1 MIEIT
6 ESGLGA
12 DDQRQMEET
21 LADLNRHGLKFAIDD
36 FGTGYS
42 SLGRLNNGWVSMLK
56 VDRSFVRNMTVDA
69 HACKLVE
76 AVIRLAR
83 TLDLVPLAEGVETEA
98 QRRLLLAAG
107 CSLGQGFLMSRPLPV
122 EELEPFLDG
131 ALRGLYAA

>member
-56 VDRSFVRNMTVDA
+56 VDRSFVRDMTVDA

-76 AVIRLAR
+76 AVTQLAR

-107 CSLGQGFLMSRPLPV
+107 FSLGQGFLMCRPLPV
-122 EELEPFLDG
+122 EELERFLDG
-131 ALRGLYAA
+131 ALRRLYAA